1 MDIGILVPATVETQ
15 DITGIAQRVEGLGF
29 ESLWIPEHPVIPV
42 GFKIEVPGGG
52 TLPEHYNRWAA
63 PVCCADDGGRRH
75 HHAQAGHRYLFIP
88 GARAAHHRQR

>member
-42 GFKIEVPGGG
+42 GFQ
-52 TLPEHYNRWAA
+52 NR
-63 PVCCADDGGRRH
+63 
-75 HHAQAGHRYLFIP
+75 
-88 GARAAHHRQR
+88 GAWGWDPA